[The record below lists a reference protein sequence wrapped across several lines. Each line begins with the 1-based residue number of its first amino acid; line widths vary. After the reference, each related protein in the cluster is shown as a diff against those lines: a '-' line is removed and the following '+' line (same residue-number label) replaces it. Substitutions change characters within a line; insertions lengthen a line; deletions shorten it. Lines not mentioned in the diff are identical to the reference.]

1 MLYVETFWEV
11 FGDVLIAIWFGLT
24 LIAALIGL
32 WALLS
37 PTSFMKFNQR
47 LSVWVKLEKGEHS
60 QQKPIVI
67 ERPFYRYHIFTGL
80 ILIVAALFVLYEVI
94 FNLDVTR
101 IEESLMTDSAV
112 QNTWIGILVDAS
124 FGWIYISGFVALIIG
139 SIVVIRPS
147 YLKGIENKLNYWVET
162 EKYGHSL
169 DKNNQILDEWVTVH
183 PRIFGIISLLGSA
196 IVAWSLYQFGY
207 LT

>member
-1 MLYVETFWEV
+1 MLYVDTFWQV

-24 LIAALIGL
+24 LVTALVGL
-32 WALLS
+32 WALLLPS
-37 PTSFMKFNQR
+37 SFIKFNQR
-47 LSVWVKLEKGEHS
+47 ISIWIKLDKIN
-60 QQKPIVI
+60 QKQSRPIEI
-67 ERPFYRYHIFTGL
+67 ERPFYRFHIFTGL
-80 ILIVAALFVLYEVI
+80 ILIIAAVFVLYEVI
-94 FNLDVTR
+94 FNLDLTR
-101 IEESLMTDSAV
+101 IEESLMTESGV
-112 QNTWIGILVDAS
+112 QNIWIGILVDAA
-124 FGWIYISGFVALIIG
+124 FGWIYISGFLALIIG
-139 SIVVIRPS
+139 FVVVIRPS
-147 YLKGIENKLNYWVET
+147 YLKGIENKMNYWVET